1 MTSRNAQ
8 VHLAMGS
15 SYENIELVQ
24 IVVAESLARLELDEG
39 DSGGIALAVREAV
52 ANAIKHGNRADPE
65 KRVEVEVEVGDGEV
79 AIRVTDQG
87 SGFDPSQVRDPREP
101 ENLLRPNGRGLFFMQ
116 SFMDEIDYKFLAE
129 GGTCVTLRKRLGE
142 PAVEATKEDEN
153 E

>member
-39 DSGGIALAVREAV
+39 DSGNIALAVREAV
-52 ANAIKHGNRADPE
+52 ANAIKHGNQADPE
-65 KRVEVEVEVGDGEV
+65 KRVEVEVEVGEGEV
-79 AIRVTDQG
+79 EIRVTDEG
-87 SGFDPSQVRDPREP
+87 SGFDPDQVKDPLAP

-116 SFMDEIDYKFLAE
+116 SFMDEIDYTFLAE
-129 GGTCVTLRKRLGE
+129 GGTRVTLRKRLGE
-142 PAVEATKEDEN
+142 AVPEATKEEK
-153 E
+153 ER